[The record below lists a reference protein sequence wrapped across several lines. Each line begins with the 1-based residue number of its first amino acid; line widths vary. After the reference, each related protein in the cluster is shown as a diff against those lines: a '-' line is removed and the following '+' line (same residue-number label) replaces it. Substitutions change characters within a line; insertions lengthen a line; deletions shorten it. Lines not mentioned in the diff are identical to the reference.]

1 MRIVN
6 MLIIMLLLSQFAMA
20 EIYKCID
27 ASGKTSYSNLPCP
40 EGASKKQIE
49 PSGNDTNVSY
59 ESYDE
64 DIEYQQEIEEVVTA
78 PAQNSQSILH
88 ISDGERVQL
97 QNYIEYGKYTAFM
110 FYAPWCPS
118 CRKARPQV
126 QASANTHANLVLR
139 EINIVDW
146 KSPVKDQYNIKAI
159 PYFKLYDSRE
169 SLSLKEQALL
179 LILINIY

>member
-1 MRIVN
+1 MR
-6 MLIIMLLLSQFAMA
+6 LLLISTVFLLISNETEA
-20 EIYKCID
+20 EVYKCID
-27 ASGKTSYSNLPCP
+27 ASGKVSYSNLPCP
-40 EGASKKQIE
+40 EGSDTKQLDNLG
-49 PSGNDTNVSY
+49 SDTNVSY

-64 DIEYQQEIEEVVTA
+64 DIDYQWQIEQVQKTA
-78 PAQNSQSILH
+78 HVQNSQSILH

-139 EINIVDW
+139 EINIIDW
-146 KSPVKDQYNIKAI
+146 KSPFKDQYKIKAI
-159 PYFKLYDSRE
+159 PYFRLYDTSGV
-169 SLSLKEQALL
+169 
-179 LILINIY
+179 LISEGVGLHPRHITI